1 MENELET
8 NMTENKPKISTK
20 EALAQTLD
28 KHTAFENVRELG
40 RVFVEALFAV
50 DVKPKATSELMN
62 GLVAYEQLDLKGQ
75 WGYMDESVDVVMN
88 AVYEEVLLWV
98 ETDSY
103 KARNDNSNT

>member
-8 NMTENKPKISTK
+8 NMAENKPKISTK

-50 DVKPKATSELMN
+50 EVKPKATSELMN
-62 GLVAYEQLDLKGQ
+62 GLVAYEQLGLKGQ
-75 WGYMDESVDVVMN
+75 WDYMDESVDIVMN
-88 AVYEEVLLWV
+88 AVFEEVLKMV
-98 ETDSY
+98 EKGTY
-103 KARNDNSNT
+103 GLKQ